1 MLEKFAEYHT
11 LQVISLWNGK
21 VVKHLC
27 GQGDLYVRLCN
38 AATAKTSG
46 EQVKIESSSDENDK
60 HFMVSTSQKRNKPD
74 KSQQGSTHHYS
85 QPGPSSLPDNSQ
97 PGPNRR
103 SFPPDNSQPGPS
115 RPPDNSQPG
124 PCRHSFPPD
133 NSQPIGVKHQGGAG
147 GQGSLPQYFTLKTLL
162 IFIHATQIAAIVV
175 YITFSPP
182 KMQFLPTPMQPGSS
196 RYSFPPDNSKP
207 HPRRLSSDLPDD
219 SPTHSPPLHG
229 CIQIKKSV

>member
-46 EQVKIESSSDENDK
+46 EQVKIESSSDEENDK

-74 KSQQGSTHHYS
+74 KSQQGSTHHCS

-97 PGPNRR
+97 PGPNRH

-115 RPPDNSQPG
+115 RPPDNSQPD
-124 PCRHSFPPD
+124 PSRRSFPPD
-133 NSQPIGVKHQGGAG
+133 NSQPIGVGTEGGQG
-147 GQGSLPQYFTLKTLL
+147 GQGSSLNILP
-162 IFIHATQIAAIVV
+162 
-175 YITFSPP
+175 
-182 KMQFLPTPMQPGSS
+182 S
-196 RYSFPPDNSKP
+196 RLY
-207 HPRRLSSDLPDD
+207 
-219 SPTHSPPLHG
+219 
-229 CIQIKKSV
+229 